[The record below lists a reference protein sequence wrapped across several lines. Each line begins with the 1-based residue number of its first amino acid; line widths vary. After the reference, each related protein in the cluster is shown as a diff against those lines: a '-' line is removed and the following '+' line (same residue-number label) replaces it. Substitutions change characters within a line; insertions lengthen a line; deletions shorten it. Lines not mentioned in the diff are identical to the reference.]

1 MGRQHAVRQSGRHSR
16 LRSRSTVRGS
26 QRSSQ
31 QRVWAALT
39 RKQVMHFF
47 YHHSPLL
54 VVGLWAIL
62 IGSAVAAWTS
72 ITDPDASIPL
82 RSPTSAHPLADAPQP
97 MPPPAADPSEAA
109 ASAPA
114 TPSFNLHSHEGTASS
129 QLTPT
134 AMPVPQGTST
144 APALRL
150 SQQPTASESPS
161 PVLALWMLA
170 LSCATGCLLLF
181 QWAKPRRARTPILVN
196 NRGAQSTAP
205 CSQPVTQ
212 PSPELHSLPE
222 ASVSTSMPAKAQ
234 STVSSTVSST
244 PPVPISFTI
253 QPPPRQDSPEPA
265 TPAQEVAVTI
275 VPPEHSHPLDW
286 NEPSLADSLDLRQ
299 RRPLSYWL

>member
-1 MGRQHAVRQSGRHSR
+1 MGRQNAVRQSGRYSR

-39 RKQVMHFF
+39 SKQLGKQLMHLL

-72 ITDPDASIPL
+72 ITDPDASVPL
-82 RSPTSAHPLADAPQP
+82 LPPTSTPPLADAP
-97 MPPPAADPSEAA
+97 PPARSPANPSPPEAA
-109 ASAPA
+109 VSAPA
-114 TPSFNLHSHEGTASS
+114 APSPSWHSHEDTAAS

-134 AMPVPQGTST
+134 AIPAPQAAS
-144 APALRL
+144 PALRP
-150 SQQPTASESPS
+150 SQQPTAPESPS

-181 QWAKPRRARTPILVN
+181 QWTKPRRARTPILVSDK
-196 NRGAQSTAP
+196 GTQLTASR
-205 CSQPVTQ
+205 SQPMNQ
-212 PSPELHSLPE
+212 PSPQLRPLPE
-222 ASVSTSMPAKAQ
+222 ASVSTSMPAEAQ
-234 STVSSTVSST
+234 PTSSTSPAS
-244 PPVPISFTI
+244 ISFTI
-253 QPPPRQDSPEPA
+253 QPPPRQLSPDSA